1 MNNTLLW
8 LEIPVSDFSRALNFY
23 EKVFDITLDVKIL
36 LDTKMALFSKDQI
49 GIKGSLVETKNHLGS
64 NGIKPIFYVEI
75 LNEALLKVQ
84 KYGGVVISEPT
95 LLRQRNK
102 NGDVIIG
109 VNLIDSQVGY
119 YSEIKD
125 SENNHIYLYSH
136 S

>member
-1 MNNTLLW
+1 MNNTVLW

-23 EKVFDITLDVKIL
+23 EKVFDITLDVNIL
-36 LDTKMALFSKDQI
+36 LDTKMALFSKEQI
-49 GIKGSLVETKNHLGS
+49 GIKGSLVETKNHTGS

-75 LNEALLKVQ
+75 LNEAILKVQ

-109 VNLIDSQVGY
+109 VNLIDNQVGY

>member
-23 EKVFDITLDVKIL
+23 EIVFDITLDVKIL
-36 LDTKMALFSKDQI
+36 LDTKMALFSKEQI

-75 LNEALLKVQ
+75 LNEAILKVQ
-84 KYGGVVISEPT
+84 KHGGIVISEPT

-109 VNLIDSQVGY
+109 VNLIDNEVGY

-125 SENNHIYLYSH
+125 SENNHLYLYSH

>member
-36 LDTKMALFSKDQI
+36 LDTKMALFSKEQI

-75 LNEALLKVQ
+75 LSEAILKVQ
-84 KYGGVVISEPT
+84 KHGGIVISEPT

-109 VNLIDSQVGY
+109 VNLIDNEVGY

-125 SENNHIYLYSH
+125 SENNHLYLYSH

>member
-1 MNNTLLW
+1 
-8 LEIPVSDFSRALNFY
+8 
-23 EKVFDITLDVKIL
+23 
-36 LDTKMALFSKDQI
+36 MALFSKEQI

-75 LNEALLKVQ
+75 LNEAILKVQ
-84 KYGGVVISEPT
+84 KHGGIVISEPT

-109 VNLIDSQVGY
+109 VNLIDNEVGY

-125 SENNHIYLYSH
+125 SENNHLYLYSH